1 MPSGSANR
9 NFDRLA
15 VRLRDR
21 RERADTPMTKT
32 RPFERAEVEA
42 LIASQYP
49 GLRLLILSRT
59 RNPALCNDLLQEAV
73 ATTWEKW
80 LAGQIARPDQIGG
93 YVFQVAMNLLRNHRR
108 SFAERTDKRVE
119 PDAAE
124 SLTAQESADT
134 GLQDGIAE
142 RIRVLLEELP
152 ERDRFI
158 VKRFYLDEEDKE
170 TICREW
176 GGLSALQ
183 FDKVIHRARGRLRT
197 LFQQA
202 GFRKSDFF
210 VLALA

>member
-1 MPSGSANR
+1 MTRTKN
-9 NFDRLA
+9 L
-15 VRLRDR
+15 
-21 RERADTPMTKT
+21 ERS
-32 RPFERAEVEA
+32 EVEA

-59 RNPALCNDLLQEAV
+59 RNPALCSDLLQEAV

-80 LAGQIARPDQIGG
+80 LAGKIARPDQIAG
-93 YVFQVAMNLLRNHRR
+93 YVFQVAINLLRNHRR
-108 SFAERTDKRVE
+108 SYAERSDKRVDPE
-119 PDAAE
+119 VAE
-124 SLTAQESADT
+124 ALTAEEAADT
-134 GLQDGIAE
+134 VVQDRIAE
-142 RIRVLLEELP
+142 QIRVLLEELP
-152 ERDRFI
+152 ERDRFV